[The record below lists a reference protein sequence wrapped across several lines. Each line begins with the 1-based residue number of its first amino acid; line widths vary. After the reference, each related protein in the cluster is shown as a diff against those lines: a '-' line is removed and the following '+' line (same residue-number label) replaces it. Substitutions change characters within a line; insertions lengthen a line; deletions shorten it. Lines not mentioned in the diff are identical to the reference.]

1 MILNWILFCLLIVS
15 NLIWVL
21 IYKALVKIIKTYR
34 NIILS
39 TTEFKKEV
47 LEKMDGLK
55 NNF

>member
-21 IYKALVKIIKTYR
+21 IYKALVKMIKTYR